1 MECNHIIRNF
11 FKQIFAIIIH
21 VIVFFR
27 IEHPSNYIC
36 RIKKINHDYLV
47 VREAIRIYGEQ
58 AGRLSS
64 EERAHLL
71 DVFDEVTDSIPD
83 RARADVERELAELTR
98 ARMDDHREKHEGP
111 EDVDGD
117 PT

>member
-1 MECNHIIRNF
+1 MPKVTYTLDEET
-11 FKQIFAIIIH
+11 
-21 VIVFFR
+21 V
-27 IEHPSNYIC
+27 S
-36 RIKKINHDYLV
+36 YLGRTARRLGLSKSRV

-83 RARADVERELAELTR
+83 RTRADVERELAELTR